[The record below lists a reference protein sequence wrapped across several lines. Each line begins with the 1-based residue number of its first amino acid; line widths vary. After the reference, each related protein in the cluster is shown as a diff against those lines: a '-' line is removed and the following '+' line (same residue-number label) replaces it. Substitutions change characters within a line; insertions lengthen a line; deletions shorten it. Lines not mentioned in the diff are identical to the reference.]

1 MIVGFM
7 RKMRQDGLGARAF
20 RSSAWTGMGFILSQ
34 VMRLA
39 SNLVLT
45 RLLMP
50 EAFGAMA
57 LVTAFIIGLVMFSD
71 TGTGP
76 AIQNS
81 ARGDDPDFLDT
92 IWTVQAIRGVTL
104 WLFALAIAWPLAAF
118 YDEPILARIF
128 PVAALGLIIGGLMPT
143 RMEWALRHLRVGL
156 VTRLELVSQLVAI
169 LITIALTF
177 ALRSIWGLV
186 LGSVVGTAVQVLI
199 MDFALPGHRNSPKL
213 EAAALTEIRRF
224 GIWIFISTIFGFL
237 IFQGDRLVMGRYLT
251 LTELGIYNIAAF
263 LGAVPMT
270 LGQAI
275 GGRLFMPLY
284 RQAPPSASAANL
296 RRLGRYRM
304 GLALGLM
311 SIVAVLVFG
320 GPWLIGVLYD
330 ERYAQAGVLVSVVAL
345 IQVPAIAVLG
355 YDAVPLA
362 AGDSRRLFKLQ
373 ATRASIYIPILVL
386 GAHFGGFSGILIA
399 QGVTGL
405 LMYPVTAAVARQYR
419 ALDLRTDLTVYA
431 LALIIGCIFWLQTG
445 QFLL

>member
-1 MIVGFM
+1 MIVGFV
-7 RKMRQDGLGARAF
+7 RKLRHDGLGARAF

-81 ARGDDPDFLDT
+81 VRGDEPDFLDT

-104 WLFALAIAWPLAAF
+104 WLFALALAWPLAVF

-128 PVAALGLIIGGLMPT
+128 PVAALGLVISGLMPT

-156 VTRLELVSQLVAI
+156 VTRLELISQVI
-169 LITIALTF
+169 NICITIALTLV
-177 ALRSIWGLV
+177 LRSIWGLI
-186 LGSVVGTAVQVLI
+186 LGGLIGGMVQILI
-199 MDFALPGHRNSPKL
+199 MHLVLPGHRNRPKL
-213 EAAALTEIRRF
+213 EPAALKEIRRF

-251 LTELGIYNIAAF
+251 LSELGIYNIAAF

-284 RQAPPSASAANL
+284 REAPPSASAANL
-296 RRLGRYRM
+296 RRLSRYRM

-320 GPWLIGVLYD
+320 GPGMVHLLYD
-330 ERYAQAGVLVSVVAL
+330 ERYAEAGVLVSVVAL

-362 AGDSRRLFKLQ
+362 AGDSRRMFRLQ
-373 ATRASIYIPILVL
+373 ATRASIYIPILLL
-386 GAHFGGFSGILIA
+386 GAHFGGFTGILIA
-399 QGVTGL
+399 QAVTGL
-405 LMYPVTAAVARQYR
+405 LMYPVSAAVARQYR
-419 ALDLRTDLTVYA
+419 ALDLRTDLTVYG

-445 QFLL
+445 RFLL